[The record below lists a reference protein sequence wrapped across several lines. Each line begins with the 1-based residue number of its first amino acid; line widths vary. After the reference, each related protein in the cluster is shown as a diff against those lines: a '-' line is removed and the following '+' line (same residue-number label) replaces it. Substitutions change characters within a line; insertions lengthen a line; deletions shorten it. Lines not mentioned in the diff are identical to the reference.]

1 MTKSKGTIAFDEIGL
16 GSVLKHHLLAVPP
29 NQREYSW
36 GEEQVDKL
44 FQDYA
49 RAINEEG
56 PYFLGTIVTIPGD
69 DGILEVVDGQQ
80 RLATTA
86 ILLAAIR
93 DLLQS
98 LGEDILVESI
108 ENEFLTGIDRKNRG
122 RVARLTLNVDDA
134 EYFNQL
140 IQPGQPSQSPT
151 RDSHELLLG
160 ATEMAAKFVEG
171 LVAQL
176 AKSDR
181 GDELERWVSFVEDRA
196 LVILLRVP
204 DGADAYKMFETLND
218 RGLRTSQADLI
229 KNYLFGRSGDRL
241 PEVQTKW
248 SYMRGTLEAIDEE
261 DITINFLR
269 HALIVLN
276 GPIRE
281 AEVYET
287 VQDIA
292 RSKPKAAK
300 FASTLEELANT
311 YVATYN
317 PESEFWNGYPTS
329 ARQADKVFNLFNI
342 RPLRALILAVATKF
356 GKKRAGEAFEFLV
369 SLGVRLLLASST
381 RSGSV
386 ETPLAEAAQEVYAG
400 EITTVKQLKKR
411 LNGITPSDRQ
421 FRNAFETAKV
431 SNSRQARYYLRSLES
446 VANSDN
452 APWFVPVDD
461 PDVINL
467 EHVLPRKPEGN
478 WPSFSEDDH
487 RAKATRIGNLVLMK
501 YTDNS
506 AANSGSFADKRTI
519 YAEASYELTKKVGEA
534 EDWEPSSIDDRQT
547 ELADLAVKAWPI

>member
-56 PYFLGTIVTIPGD
+56 PYFLGTIVTIPGN
-69 DGILEVVDGQQ
+69 DGVLEVVDGQQ

-140 IQPGQPSQSPT
+140 IQPGQPSQSAT

-160 ATEMAAKFVEG
+160 AMERAAEFVEG

-176 AKSDR
+176 SKSDR

-248 SYMRGTLEAIDEE
+248 SYMRGALEAIDEE
-261 DITINFLR
+261 DITINFIR

-276 GPIRE
+276 GPTRE

-311 YVATYN
+311 YVATHN

-329 ARQADKVFNLFNI
+329 ARQAGKVFNLFNI
-342 RPLRALILAVATKF
+342 RPLRALILAVAAKF
-356 GKKRAGEAFEFLV
+356 GKKRAADSFEFLV

-400 EITTVKQLKKR
+400 EISTVKQLKKR

-421 FRNAFETAKV
+421 FRSAFEIAKV
-431 SNSRQARYYLRSLES
+431 SNSKQARYYLRSLES
-446 VANSDN
+446 VANRDN

-506 AANSGSFADKRTI
+506 AANSDSFADKKTI

-534 EDWEPSSIDDRQT
+534 EEWEPSSIDDRQA